1 MKNEDTKTDEDSTV
15 QAESDSVQRLVSPLK
30 LTELRI
36 GVIKYG
42 DNAGEYN
49 ARITYESK
57 LGDITLKLPPELS
70 NDLLSFCG
78 DAISK
83 FGAEAAQFLN
93 NSITESVKSAKEEAI
108 FRSILG

>member
-1 MKNEDTKTDEDSTV
+1 MKTGNTGNNDKNTQD
-15 QAESDSVQRLVSPLK
+15 AEGDSVQRVVSPLK

-36 GVIKYG
+36 WVIKYG

-57 LGDITLKLPPELS
+57 LGDITLKLPTELS